1 MRNPLIK
8 YAYDGETGEMYDS
21 DILFET
27 AKRGAEA
34 REKYSLGLIK
44 YFCCECDQ
52 LLGITMN
59 HLGHCFF
66 KHHPNHSYC
75 RLSQENLSINETT
88 EYNNK
93 AKESYRHKYLKNRIG
108 KLLKQTKDIDV
119 NSISIDELFINDY
132 EERRKPDVYC
142 VYKGYPLAFEIQ
154 ISPMS
159 IGEIT
164 RRSEFYKR
172 NKIYLIW
179 IMDEFNAYKQ
189 RMLDKDIKYR
199 TKYQN
204 IFQLN
209 ERTTTLELNCHYK
222 KPFLYY
228 EDKIRCRWEN
238 KNLSLNE
245 LHFDEDYNVYYFDY
259 QSEYRKLNDI
269 VEETQ
274 LRREENEKRGRAM
287 TKIEPIIR
295 DIRYCHNYNVQSY
308 KNIKDDLKSLDEY
321 EVEVFRD
328 VFQNE
333 NKKFA
338 NLTDLLDN
346 ASELESAYYQF
357 VVSSPEVGIDFG
369 QFKKKTLLMSILG
382 NDKLRISVIIGLFQN
397 GYILSEQ
404 DKSFIKETKPT
415 KGDYNYEKLIWMIYW
430 FNKLKNKELIST
442 ICLYHKQLFSILSAI
457 KGKVIGLRWKEHE
470 LIQVA
475 NNAIEHYENCW
486 NIIEIAFKKNVNV
499 WYKITHTPSFA
510 KKQNKYDF
518 HHVTTDQNFE
528 ALCRDLFPEIFA

>member
-1 MRNPLIK
+1 MRDSLIK

-27 AKRGAEA
+27 AKEGAEA
-34 REKYSLGLIK
+34 RNKYGLGLIK
-44 YFCCECDQ
+44 PFCCECNQ
-52 LLGITMN
+52 PLEIAINSMY
-59 HLGHCFF
+59 GHCFF
-66 KHHPNHSYC
+66 KHFPNHFDC
-75 RLSQENLSINETT
+75 VLSKENLTVEETKSF
-88 EYNNK
+88 NRR
-93 AKESYRHKYLKNRIG
+93 AKESYRHKQLKKKIG
-108 KLLKQTKDIDV
+108 ELLKQV
-119 NSISIDELFINDY
+119 VEVEANSVSIDEFFIIDD
-132 EERRKPDVYC
+132 EEKRKPDVYC
-142 VYKGYPLAFEIQ
+142 IYKGHPLAFEIQ
-154 ISPMS
+154 LSS
-159 IGEIT
+159 LSNGEILS
-164 RRSEFYKR
+164 RKEFYKR

-179 IMDEFNAYKQ
+179 ILDEFNTHNQ
-189 RMLDKDIKYR
+189 RMLDKDIKYLNE
-199 TKYQN
+199 YQN

-209 ERTTTLELNCHYK
+209 EKTTSFELNCYYK

-228 EDKIRCRWEN
+228 DDEIRCRWEN

-259 QSEYRKLNDI
+259 QSEYRKLDDI

-274 LRREENEKRGRAM
+274 LKREENEKRGRAI

-295 DIRYCHNYNVQSY
+295 DIRYCHNYNVQNY
-308 KNIKDDLKSLDEY
+308 NNIENDLKSLDEY
-321 EVEVFRD
+321 EIEVFRD
-328 VFQNE
+328 VFQSE

-357 VVSSPEVGIDFG
+357 VVSSPEVGIDFD
-369 QFKKKTLLMSILG
+369 QFKEKTLLMSILG

-404 DKSFIKETKPT
+404 DKSFIKEIKPT
-415 KGDYNYEKLIWMIYW
+415 KGDYNYEKLIWIVYW
-430 FNKLKNKELIST
+430 FNKLKNKELISI

-486 NIIEIAFKKNVNV
+486 NIIEMAFKKCKCMV
-499 WYKITHTPSFA
+499 
-510 KKQNKYDF
+510 
-518 HHVTTDQNFE
+518 
-528 ALCRDLFPEIFA
+528 